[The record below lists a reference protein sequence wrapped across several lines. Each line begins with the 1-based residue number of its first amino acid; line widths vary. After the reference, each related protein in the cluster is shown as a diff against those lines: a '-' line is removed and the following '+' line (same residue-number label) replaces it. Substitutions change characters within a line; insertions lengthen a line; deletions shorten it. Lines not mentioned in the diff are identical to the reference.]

1 MQILLT
7 NTVKGIKRETKVER
21 MKEKRKEGRGRLEC
35 AIKAERGINGFRKV

>member
-21 MKEKRKEGRGRLEC
+21 MKEKRKEGRGRLEG